1 MKILEDLEPGLWLLV
16 VHPGIDTPEMR
27 ALGHRGYENVA
38 VDRSGVTRA
47 LTSPR
52 VRQVIRR
59 RGIELVS
66 CGDVLR
72 QDRADRRR

>member
-1 MKILEDLEPGLWLLV
+1 MPRVTHLSAHMGTATS
-16 VHPGIDTPEMR
+16 TPELR
-27 ALGHRGYENVA
+27 RLVERLSREYELVA
-38 VDRSGVTRA
+38 ADRSGVTRA

-66 CGDVLR
+66 YADVLR